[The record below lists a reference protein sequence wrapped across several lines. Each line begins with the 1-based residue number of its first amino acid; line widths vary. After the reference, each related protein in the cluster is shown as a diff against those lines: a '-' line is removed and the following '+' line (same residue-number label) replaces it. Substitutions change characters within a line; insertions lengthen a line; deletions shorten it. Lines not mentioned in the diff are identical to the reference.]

1 MSAVQDDG
9 GESETCHIVTWSSG
23 NFSGTKF
30 RFWGNKSLALMFFF
44 FYFGQGMVCYVQ
56 HFIHASVVCNWMKTN
71 AEFRYVYLCCYTRQL
86 WAVLLPTYW
95 WPSVCRRQPHY
106 TPKYSVIPKPEYFQN
121 IMIRYMNKE
130 WAVQSGSSQSKFTL
144 GSKWQAAKYGEG
156 ILWVLSEVEI

>member
-23 NFSGTKF
+23 NKF
-30 RFWGNKSLALMFFF
+30 RFWEINHWHWCFFF
-44 FYFGQGMVCYVQ
+44 T
-56 HFIHASVVCNWMKTN
+56 SVKGWCAMFSILFMLLLFVIEWKQMLSSDIW
-71 AEFRYVYLCCYTRQL
+71 YVYLCCYTRQL